1 MKSLMPLRYSTEV
14 TVARSRDDVIAI
26 IQDPAQAPHWMEGFV
41 SAEPIEG
48 EPWATGSK
56 SRLTFKMGKR
66 DMEMVETILTNN
78 LPDGY
83 HVEYTTDGV
92 RNEIENRLIAVSD
105 TETRWEMDNVFEFGG
120 FMMKLMGGLMP
131 FMFKKQTATYAQ
143 NFKAYAEDG
152 TSVAKSG

>member
-1 MKSLMPLRYSTEV
+1 MPLRYSTEV

-26 IQDPAQAPHWMEGFV
+26 VKDPSQAPHWMEGFV
-41 SAEPIEG
+41 SAEPTEG

-56 SRLTFKMGKR
+56 SKLTFKMGKR
-66 DMEMVETILTNN
+66 DMVMEETILANS

-92 RNEIENRLIAVSD
+92 RNEIENRFIAVSD
-105 TETRWEMDNVFEFGG
+105 NETRWEMDNVFEFGG
-120 FMMKLMGGLMP
+120 FMMKVMGTLMP

-152 TSVAKSG
+152 TSVAKSS